1 MGFRYSANR
10 KRRLRPLVVR
20 FMTRFKE
27 LKRIESAI
35 EHKDKKE
42 ILWALDY
49 GESRLELAK
58 MKSQIKHWSKLI
70 DKLKSEIVTDV

>member
-1 MGFRYSANR
+1 
-10 KRRLRPLVVR
+10 
-20 FMTRFKE
+20 MTRFKE

-49 GESRLELAK
+49 CKSRLQFAK
-58 MKSQIKHWSKLI
+58 MKSHVKHWTKLV
-70 DKLKSEIVTDV
+70 DKLKSEINEPE